1 MAEATKAQ
9 LRAEEL
15 LAALW
20 TDGEV
25 GEKVRKAAKAKF
37 PDASIVDDVVEP
49 FVAPL
54 KAENEA
60 LKKRL
65 DAMEASRADER
76 KAWDEHNVK
85 TTIEQAVEKARR
97 DYNLTDEGLD
107 KAVARVKEMGAQGDI
122 GVAVDAAA
130 AWVASKTPAPAA
142 PGPTWRGQDLDLFGS
157 KNKDDTLVKLHRDPV
172 GFQDDQIEEFLR
184 NPDQFTRETLGVQ

>member
-15 LAALW
+15 LASLW
-20 TDGEV
+20 NDGEV

-157 KNKDDTLVKLHRDPV
+157 KNKDDALVKLHRDPV

-184 NPDQFTRETLGVQ
+184 NPDQFTRETLGAQ